1 MTQVSRPQR
10 RAAVLIAGH
19 AIDDLYQ
26 GAVPALVPFMVADRH
41 YGYLAAS
48 GITLAATLLSS
59 AAQPL
64 FGLLTDRRPL
74 PWLVPAGMILAGL
87 GIAASGLSAS
97 YLLTWL
103 AIALSGLGVA
113 AYHPESAR
121 LARAAT
127 RGSNIGMSWFSLGG
141 NIGFAAGPI
150 LVTPILNAA
159 GLHATSLLILPALA
173 GGLVTVTVL
182 RRKNATS
189 PASGPASGHA
199 APRRADDNWPAFRI
213 LSLAVICRSI
223 VAFGLSTFLALFIE
237 QKLRAGT
244 DAGELALDV
253 LFITGAAGTLLG
265 GWLAG
270 RWGRIRTIRV
280 AYAATIPALAGLLWI
295 PGPTVYLFAAAVGL
309 ATYIPFSVHVTLGQ
323 DYLPSRVGTASGVT
337 LGLAVSVGGIAAP
350 LVGALAQASSLQ
362 AALPVLLV
370 APVLSWLISR
380 RLPEPRNTA
389 LGHPAAAPPATP
401 AQSGDE
407 CHDNGTTPDE
417 SGVTSPGAGR
427 LASAALPRGDVPRDR
442 LTNITPGLWTKRLGS
457 ARTSSTGDAG
467 KSRGPYS
474 P

>member
-10 RAAVLIAGH
+10 LAAVLIAGH
-19 AIDDLYQ
+19 GIDDLYQ

-59 AAQPL
+59 VAQPL
-64 FGLLTDRRPL
+64 FGLLTDRCPL
-74 PWLVPAGMILAGL
+74 PWLVPAGMTLAGL
-87 GIAASGLSAS
+87 GIAASGLSGS

-127 RGSNIGMSWFSLGG
+127 RGSHIGMSWFSLGG

-150 LVTPILNAA
+150 LITPILDVT
-159 GLHATSLLILPALA
+159 GLHGTPLLILPALA
-173 GGLVTVTVL
+173 GGLVTAALL

-189 PASGPASGHA
+189 PAASPAPA
-199 APRRADDNWPAFRI
+199 LRADDNWPAFRI

-237 QKLRAGT
+237 KKLHAGT
-244 DAGELALDV
+244 DAGELALVV

-265 GWLAG
+265 GRLAG

-280 AYAATIPALAGLLWI
+280 AYAATLPALAGLLWI
-295 PGPTVYLFAAAVGL
+295 PGPAVYLFAAAVGL
-309 ATYIPFSVHVTLGQ
+309 TSYIPFSLHVTLGQ
-323 DYLPSRVGTASGVT
+323 DYLPSRIGTASGVT

-350 LVGALAQASSLQ
+350 LIGALAQASSLQ

-370 APVLSWLISR
+370 APALSWLISR

-389 LGHPAAAPPATP
+389 PDRPAATAPAATP
-401 AQSGDE
+401 VQREEE
-407 CHDNGTTPDE
+407 CHDCQRHDTGRI
-417 SGVTSPGAGR
+417 GVM
-427 LASAALPRGDVPRDR
+427 
-442 LTNITPGLWTKRLGS
+442 
-457 ARTSSTGDAG
+457 
-467 KSRGPYS
+467 
-474 P
+474 